1 MKAKYTK
8 PALPLRY
15 RIFVG
20 ILVFFVAAAVFADVR
35 EYHVKAAFVHKFT
48 LFTDYP
54 QSKSIASRRWFNICI
69 PGENPF
75 GDAFRPVEGKMVHGR
90 PLAIRHL
97 PVGSGADELK
107 TCDVVYLQNS
117 VSELHQRKLIGALQ
131 SYPILTIGEHED
143 FLHMGGI
150 IRLYKKRGRIVFSVN
165 TVASRRTGI
174 RFRSQML
181 RIAEDVI
188 YRE

>member
-1 MKAKYTK
+1 MKYRFGQLAF
-8 PALPLRY
+8 PLRL
-15 RIFVG
+15 RIFVALIIMCIG
-20 ILVFFVAAAVFADVR
+20 AGVFADVR
-35 EYHVKAAFVHKFT
+35 EYQVKAAFIHKFT

-54 QSKSIASRRWFNICI
+54 ENAAGASRRWFRICV

-75 GDAFRPVEGKMVHGR
+75 GEAFRPVEGKMVHGR

-97 PVGSGADELK
+97 PEETGWEVLS
-107 TCDVVYLQNS
+107 TCDVVYLQAS
-117 VSELHQRKLIGALQ
+117 VPEIHQRKLVDELQ
-131 SYPILTIGEHED
+131 SYPVLTIGEHED

-150 IRLYKKRGRIVFSVN
+150 IRLYKKRSRIVFSVN
-165 TVASRRTGI
+165 TVAAKRTGI

-188 YRE
+188 YQE